1 MRKMIV
7 ILFAAALLLLISNG
21 AWAQQQG
28 EGEKRL
34 YHTVEYTDRT
44 DDTTIADS
52 AHNGADPG
60 QVLLTT
66 VSDFPGPPKPKC
78 SSFDYDITTNT
89 QQVDALANAGDAY
102 YLDMRR
108 DVADLLVSFEGDPG
122 NIAVWWEAAAIPP
135 PQPIPPRRPMWVHD
149 SLSNQGAANPDPN
162 FHDLDALETYGP
174 GDADDANRCSFQGD
188 FSTTGSYSVWKYG
201 TPPTGWILQADIV
214 TALQS
219 LGWSGTESWVDVDA
233 LMVSEYSF
241 EHPGGE
247 IIFSIVATGKWAGG
261 TINAH
266 GGELI
271 VMPVAAPASAYFLT
285 HGGHLWDFNFRPD
298 TAFNVPT
305 CEIDGIE
312 AWGPIEDDPPPDG
325 DGKVPALTNWGLLVL
340 LVLLILS
347 GIYVIYHRR
356 KGVVRA

>member
-1 MRKMIV
+1 MRKVIV

-21 AWAQQQG
+21 AWAEQDATQ
-28 EGEKRL
+28 KRL

-44 DDTTIADS
+44 DDTTTADS

-66 VSDFPGPPKPKC
+66 VSDFPGTPKPKC

-89 QQVDALANAGDAY
+89 QQVDALANRGDAY

-135 PQPIPPRRPMWVHD
+135 PQPTPPRRPMWVHD

-174 GDADDANRCSFQGD
+174 GDFDDADRCSFQGD
-188 FSTTGSYSVWKYG
+188 FSTTGSFSVWKYG
-201 TPPTGWILQADIV
+201 TPPTGWIPQADIV
-214 TALQS
+214 TAIRS
-219 LGWSGTESWVDVDA
+219 LGWDGTDSWADIDA
-233 LMVSEYSF
+233 LMISEYSY
-241 EHPGGE
+241 EHTGGE
-247 IIFSIVATGKWAGG
+247 IIFSIVATGNW
-261 TINAH
+261 H
-266 GGELI
+266 GGELV
-271 VMPVAAPASAYFLT
+271 VMPVSNPAASYFLF
-285 HGGHLWDFNFRPD
+285 HGGHLWDPNWHPKDHFG
-298 TAFNVPT
+298 VPT
-305 CEIDGIE
+305 DEVDGIE
-312 AWGPIEDDPPPDG
+312 AWGQNEDDPPPDG

-340 LVLLILS
+340 LVLLVIS
-347 GIYVIYHRR
+347 GIIVIRHRR
-356 KGVVRA
+356 RAAVRA